1 MNQQP
6 TITELIETVSQSLEA
21 DGITAEYIQQLS
33 DTWNALKRYL
43 SEHDLFFSKESGIMF
58 LEEIYGISSAKGYA
72 NLRPVDRRHK
82 RAIFILINC
91 AEGISL
97 YRKKTYWPCYFGES
111 YMSVFSDFLNERK
124 SHDFALS
131 TINRDIYTLNH
142 FSKYLQ
148 LSKISDI
155 SSISPP
161 IVQGFMKWLATSKQL
176 PTLKSVTATMRQLL
190 RYLHREGIL
199 SDDYSS
205 AILTVRCRKIVPS
218 VYGKTEIEAMLSS
231 FNRASSVG
239 IRNYAMVLMAVRLG
253 MRASDICGLKF
264 KNIHWEKSTI
274 EFVTQKTGKSAVL
287 PLTADVGNAII
298 KYLKEVRPNVKDDYV
313 FLRMQTPFCKL
324 NPAALHSIVTKAF
337 REAGIVVNPGR
348 KHGPHALRASLATA
362 MLENEV
368 PLPVISETLSHS
380 NTDTTQ
386 IYLKVDM
393 YHLRKLALEVPDL
406 TGVWMGGVRI

>member
-21 DGITAEYIQQLS
+21 DGITAEYIKQLS
-33 DTWNALKRYL
+33 YTWNALKRYL

-72 NLRPVDRRHK
+72 NLRPVDRRRK

-97 YRKKTYWPCYFGES
+97 YRKKTYWPCDFGES

-253 MRASDICGLKF
+253 MRASDICGLEF
-264 KNIHWEKSTI
+264 KNIHWICVQLSTGI
-274 EFVTQKTGKSAVL
+274 ARKRAL
-287 PLTADVGNAII
+287 PLACQE
-298 KYLKEVRPNVKDDYV
+298 LHR
-313 FLRMQTPFCKL
+313 
-324 NPAALHSIVTKAF
+324 NPAAA
-337 REAGIVVNPGR
+337 
-348 KHGPHALRASLATA
+348 
-362 MLENEV
+362 
-368 PLPVISETLSHS
+368 
-380 NTDTTQ
+380 
-386 IYLKVDM
+386 
-393 YHLRKLALEVPDL
+393 
-406 TGVWMGGVRI
+406 

>member
-1 MNQQP
+1 
-6 TITELIETVSQSLEA
+6 
-21 DGITAEYIQQLS
+21 
-33 DTWNALKRYL
+33 
-43 SEHDLFFSKESGIMF
+43 MF

-72 NLRPVDRRHK
+72 NLRPVDRRRK

-231 FNRASSVG
+231 VNRASSVG
-239 IRNYAMVLMAVRLG
+239 IQSNGMIERLNIEKIANAV
-253 MRASDICGLKF
+253 
-264 KNIHWEKSTI
+264 
-274 EFVTQKTGKSAVL
+274 
-287 PLTADVGNAII
+287 
-298 KYLKEVRPNVKDDYV
+298 KE
-313 FLRMQTPFCKL
+313 QL
-324 NPAALHSIVTKAF
+324 NPLYKAL
-337 REAGIVVNPGR
+337 
-348 KHGPHALRASLATA
+348 
-362 MLENEV
+362 
-368 PLPVISETLSHS
+368 
-380 NTDTTQ
+380 
-386 IYLKVDM
+386 
-393 YHLRKLALEVPDL
+393 
-406 TGVWMGGVRI
+406 GVEKIK

>member
-33 DTWNALKRYL
+33 YTWNALKRYL

-72 NLRPVDRRHK
+72 NLRPVDRRRK
-82 RAIFILINC
+82 RAIFIL
-91 AEGISL
+91 ISL

-231 FNRASSVG
+231 VNRASSVG
-239 IRNYAMVLMAVRLG
+239 IQSNGMIERLNIEKIANAV
-253 MRASDICGLKF
+253 
-264 KNIHWEKSTI
+264 
-274 EFVTQKTGKSAVL
+274 
-287 PLTADVGNAII
+287 
-298 KYLKEVRPNVKDDYV
+298 KE
-313 FLRMQTPFCKL
+313 QL
-324 NPAALHSIVTKAF
+324 NPLYKAL
-337 REAGIVVNPGR
+337 
-348 KHGPHALRASLATA
+348 
-362 MLENEV
+362 
-368 PLPVISETLSHS
+368 
-380 NTDTTQ
+380 
-386 IYLKVDM
+386 
-393 YHLRKLALEVPDL
+393 
-406 TGVWMGGVRI
+406 GVEKIK

>member
-1 MNQQP
+1 MNQQL

-33 DTWNALKRYL
+33 YTWNALERYL
-43 SEHDLFFSKESGIMF
+43 SARNLTFNHKNGVIF
-58 LEEIYGISSAKGYA
+58 LEEIYGISPTKRYA
-72 NLRPVDRRHK
+72 NLRPIDKRRK
-82 RAIFILINC
+82 RAVFILINC
-91 AEGISL
+91 AEGLSL
-97 YRKKTYWPCYFGES
+97 YRKKTYWPCDFGEL
-111 YMSVFSDFLNERK
+111 YATIFSDFINERK
-124 SHDFALS
+124 SYNFALS

-148 LSKISDI
+148 LSNVSDV
-155 SSISPP
+155 SSISPQ
-161 IVQGFMKWLATSKQL
+161 IVQGFMKWLAASKNL

-190 RYLHREGIL
+190 RFLHRKGVL

-205 AILTVRCRKIVPS
+205 AILTVRCRKIVPT

-231 FNRASSVG
+231 FNRAGAVG

-253 MRASDICGLKF
+253 MRASDICGLEF

-274 EFVTQKTGKSAVL
+274 EFITQKTGKSSVL

-298 KYLKEVRPNVKDDYV
+298 KYLKEVRPNVKDDHV
-313 FLRMQTPFCKL
+313 FLRMQAPYNKL

-337 REAGIVVNPGR
+337 RDANIIVNPGR
-348 KHGPHALRASLATA
+348 KHGPHALGASLATA

-380 NTDTTQ
+380 NTDTTK

-393 YHLRKLALEVPDL
+393 HHLRKLALEVPDL

>member
-33 DTWNALKRYL
+33 YTWNALKRYL

-72 NLRPVDRRHK
+72 NLR
-82 RAIFILINC
+82 
-91 AEGISL
+91 GISL

-231 FNRASSVG
+231 VNRASSVG
-239 IRNYAMVLMAVRLG
+239 IQSNGMIERLNIEKIANAV
-253 MRASDICGLKF
+253 
-264 KNIHWEKSTI
+264 
-274 EFVTQKTGKSAVL
+274 
-287 PLTADVGNAII
+287 
-298 KYLKEVRPNVKDDYV
+298 KE
-313 FLRMQTPFCKL
+313 QL
-324 NPAALHSIVTKAF
+324 NPLYKAL
-337 REAGIVVNPGR
+337 
-348 KHGPHALRASLATA
+348 
-362 MLENEV
+362 
-368 PLPVISETLSHS
+368 
-380 NTDTTQ
+380 
-386 IYLKVDM
+386 
-393 YHLRKLALEVPDL
+393 
-406 TGVWMGGVRI
+406 GVEKIK